1 MDFIGYTAL
10 IDAVVVIISWIVL
23 FNKQKKMQPASE
35 KVKYLNSYLIWTCV
49 FLLTVAY
56 TIFRLPASQM
66 MIGLLVA
73 DLILWVSMVVFIMMM
88 YAGTEGKQKG
98 FWIGV
103 FLIFAAMRTSW
114 QVAQIQGIDTS
125 SLGTWMN
132 EVFLGK
138 LDQWLMYAVWVPA
151 ALVLIIVGL
160 KSDSVLVR
168 LRSLFFAIGLLLI
181 SFTWAFRFLAATSVS
196 AEAGYAIVSI
206 GSVLGFLLLLMGLLY
221 KGKNNNEIVSN

>member
-23 FNKQKKMQPASE
+23 FSKQKKMQPASE

-49 FLLTVAY
+49 FLLIVAY